1 MNQAK
6 MRSIVLVLFTL
17 AGCKNLAQVDVSV
30 IDERT
35 QLENQVLGAYEDISE
50 DLVLIASVRGVGEEG
65 EVRVPPPQSTGKKR
79 ALMAMQNREFNRDD
93 IESFKKK
100 GVVGENNEGFLTIVD
115 ESPLTADAKLGEFVR
130 AKVVEEN
137 RDRLILME
145 RVIEMTPGLSDEDLT
160 EVKKIM
166 AQRNRDNASTGERYQ
181 DTKGQWVSK

>member
-1 MNQAK
+1 MNQFKKLMVAL
-6 MRSIVLVLFTL
+6 MFLS
-17 AGCKNLAQVDVSV
+17 AGCKNLAQIDVSI

-100 GVVGENNEGFLTIVD
+100 GVVGENNEGFLTILD
-115 ESPLTADAKLGEFVR
+115 EEQLKADPKFGEFVR
-130 AKVVEEN
+130 AKLIEEN

-145 RVIEMTPGLSDEDLT
+145 RVIEMTPGLSEKDLT

-166 AQRNRDNASTGERYQ
+166 AQRNRDNASAGERYQ
-181 DTKGQWVSK
+181 DINGQWASK

>member
-1 MNQAK
+1 MNQFK
-6 MRSIVLVLFTL
+6 KLSVVLMFLSV
-17 AGCKNLAQVDVSV
+17 AGCKNLAQIDVSI

-50 DLVLIASVRGVGEEG
+50 DLVLIASVRGVDEEG

-100 GVVGENNEGFLTIVD
+100 GVVGENNEGFLTILD
-115 ESPLTADAKLGEFVR
+115 EAQLKADPKFGEFVR
-130 AKVVEEN
+130 AKLIEEN

-145 RVIEMTPGLSDEDLT
+145 RVIEMTPGLSENDLA

-166 AQRNRDNASTGERYQ
+166 ARRNRDNASAGERYQ
-181 DTKGQWVSK
+181 GTNGQWVSK